1 MSQTNGRAKGESID
15 QIMQGLEV
23 IAQDLTQKVAELR
36 MGIGML
42 RQLRRQEQEQERA
55 ERADAHCALKEW
67 R

>member
-1 MSQTNGRAKGESID
+1 MSQNGRTKGQSVDEAL
-15 QIMQGLEV
+15 QGLEAV
-23 IAQDLTQKVAELR
+23 ADGLAKKVDELR

-42 RQLRRQEQEQERA
+42 RQLRRQEQNQERA

>member
-1 MSQTNGRAKGESID
+1 MTQNGRTKNQSID
-15 QIMQGLEV
+15 QIMHGLEV
-23 IAQDLTQKVAELR
+23 TAQELTQKVGELR